1 MGLLQ
6 VIFHWFGLVISTY
19 FEAGT
24 SAVDLIASGMR
35 EPLSHFGMSGAMQ
48 TFLLAMVPILTIVAT
63 VKLLNGAVRMMVV
76 LSMLGALFH
85 LTWPL
90 VDDFVGIV

>member
-6 VIFHWFGLVISTY
+6 VVLHWFALVISTY
-19 FEAGT
+19 FQAGT
-24 SAVDLIASGMR
+24 SAVDIVSSGMR
-35 EPLSHFGMSGAMQ
+35 EPLSHFGLTGAMQ
-48 TFLLAMVPILTIVAT
+48 TFLLALVPILTIVAT
-63 VKLLNGAVRMMVV
+63 VKLLHGAVRLMVV

-85 LTWPL
+85 ITWPL

>member
-19 FEAGT
+19 FTAGT
-24 SAVDLIASGMR
+24 SAVDIVVTGMR
-35 EPLSHFGMSGAMQ
+35 EPLSHFGMSGVMQ
-48 TFLLAMVPILTIVAT
+48 TLLLALVPILTIVAT
-63 VKLLNGAVRMMVV
+63 IKLFTGPVRVMVV

-85 LTWPL
+85 ITWPL
-90 VDDFVGIV
+90 VDDFVSIV